1 MKKSYIYHRQ
11 LVEDNR
17 LSVERIACV
26 ARELRAIVLVP
37 LDLEQSMDGLGGSA
51 RDLAHALCG
60 ASRRCGERDLEP
72 VILKQLK
79 DPVQGRCFS
88 RSGAARQDKQTALN
102 GGDYCLSLEIAV
114 FYAVLF
120 SILSISLSAAF
131 LPAGGN
137 RSICFMRSAEDFS
150 AL

>member
-1 MKKSYIYHRQ
+1 M
-11 LVEDNR
+11 
-17 LSVERIACV
+17 
-26 ARELRAIVLVP
+26 LVP
-37 LDLEQSMDGLGGSA
+37 LDLEQPVDGLGGSV

-88 RSGAARQDKQTALN
+88 RSGAAGQDKQSALD
-102 GGDYCLSLEIAV
+102 GGDYRLSLKIAV

-120 SILSISLSAAF
+120 LYSVN
-131 LPAGGN
+131 LPV
-137 RSICFMRSAEDFS
+137 RRFS
-150 AL
+150 ACGRESEYLFHALRRGLFRLVDMRQE

>member
-37 LDLEQSMDGLGGSA
+37 LDLEQPVDGLGGST

-60 ASRRCGERDLEP
+60 ASRRCGERDLES
-72 VILKQLK
+72 VIFKQLE
-79 DPVQGRCFS
+79 DSVQGRCFS
-88 RSGAARQDKQTALN
+88 RSGAAGQDKQSALD
-102 GGDYCLSLEIAV
+102 GGDYRLSLEIAV

-120 SILSISLSAAF
+120 LYSVNLLSAAF

>member
-1 MKKSYIYHRQ
+1 M
-11 LVEDNR
+11 
-17 LSVERIACV
+17 
-26 ARELRAIVLVP
+26 RENCAIVLVP
-37 LDLEQSMDGLGGSA
+37 LDLEQPVDGLGGSA

-88 RSGAARQDKQTALN
+88 RSGAAGQDKQSALN
-102 GGDYCLSLEIAV
+102 GGDYRLSLKIAV

-120 SILSISLSAAF
+120 LYSVDF
-131 LPAGGN
+131 PV
-137 RSICFMRSAEDFS
+137 RRFS
-150 AL
+150 ACGRESEYLFHALRRGLFRLVDMRQK